1 MTVEMR
7 GVVLVCGL
15 FYTTLLSNSFNID
28 EENPTLF
35 TDIPGGQFGHK
46 VVQFG
51 TEENKSVIVSAPL
64 KDNGTGGLY
73 SCEYDEE
80 KCRPIILQGL
90 NPGIALGLSMATSS
104 GSMGRLVACGPRLSR
119 YCASNSF
126 LNGFCYILNEDL
138 TTFESFR
145 PDLQECRDS
154 GLDAVILFDDSH
166 SISNADF
173 KTMINFIKNIIRMF
187 NDSKAQVSVA
197 QYSSEARQVFNFKY
211 FQVEK
216 DPEKLMQFAQHSKG
230 DTYTPTAI
238 KFVLD
243 KMFSEDFGMRNE
255 SKKLLIVI
263 TDGISNDKKLNY
275 EDVIPL
281 AESRHIIR
289 YAIGIGKDFEK
300 HKNDLQK
307 IASSENNIFRVDS
320 FDALTSIQK
329 ELREKIFAIEG
340 SNEKSN
346 FSSFQMELS
355 QGGFSALITEKSM
368 LLGAVGSF
376 DWSGGALERKGK
388 AETFINVSSHDRD
401 MKSSYLGYSVEV
413 VRLNEEEMYAI
424 AAPRYKHK
432 GLVIVFRKKNGTWQW
447 SQGIEGEQL
456 GSYFG
461 AEICSLDVNTDG
473 QTDFILIG
481 APLYYGKG
489 IGGKVA
495 VCSVEL
501 TGNLSC
507 NSSLY
512 GSPGNVFGRF
522 GAAISQT
529 ADLNG
534 DGLSDIAIGAPLE
547 DDYRGSIYIFH
558 GGMDQIDQLYSQKI
572 QGKSIHS
579 TLLLFG
585 HSLHA
590 AGDVTHDGMTDITV
604 GAQDAAVILRSRPI
618 INASVSLTFSPAVI
632 PQRMFHCAGKES
644 NDGEPATTADVCVEL
659 EPVYAGNLGSTVGN
673 ANVTISLELD
683 PGQSLR
689 SLVFHNDQRSVTWN
703 MSVNG
708 KLCHQQKIFVPNCIM
723 NYSPILVSGNFSMV
737 GLELPDMRHLTP
749 VLTPS
754 CKTNFTEKIEL
765 EKVCGEDEICVA
777 DLSVSSNFSG
787 SQFLLAHPHFI
798 LNLTICLL
806 NSGEDSYRSE
816 VTIFYPAG
824 LTFRKSSVLQS
835 TWRASLDCNTEDLGA
850 NSHNGQT
857 TCKVSNPILKEGAKI
872 VLLASFN
879 VARNSSLRDNVQ
891 INVTARSDNDN
902 GSLHDNFASSLIP
915 VKLPINVM
923 VKGMDLTKYLNFTS
937 SSKESKLLQHSY
949 EVRNL
954 GDVDIPVNFTFLVP
968 LSIKPGFTWNVKNQ
982 TDPMCVILNNEPTA
996 ETKESSTSLNISKV
1010 QLPQQC
1016 HETLCQWIRCSI
1028 LLLSKERPVTFVLSG
1043 NITKNIQMNAHKR
1056 TVTSYGELSYDNEK
1070 FFQYPVEKFNLAV
1083 VESELEIL
1091 HEVNY
1096 APIIVGSTFGGLL
1109 LLLLICYGL
1118 YKIGFFKRSVNED
1131 LNEDTQVTETEETI
1145 PPKVEL
1151 KGETSL

>member
-1 MTVEMR
+1 MLRLCSRLEEPATSSSR
-7 GVVLVCGL
+7 RRDGL
-15 FYTTLLSNSFNID
+15 S
-28 EENPTLF
+28 
-35 TDIPGGQFGHK
+35 PGE
-46 VVQFG
+46 V
-51 TEENKSVIVSAPL
+51 SVIVSAPL

-104 GSMGRLVACGPRLSR
+104 GSMGRLVRIGQQVKNISTKLHFIMPTVLEVI
-119 YCASNSF
+119 N
-126 LNGFCYILNEDL
+126 
-138 TTFESFR
+138 R
-145 PDLQECRDS
+145 PMRQCVDS

-238 KFVLD
+238 KD

-824 LTFRKSSVLQS
+824 LTFRKSSVLQ
-835 TWRASLDCNTEDLGA
+835 
-850 NSHNGQT
+850 
-857 TCKVSNPILKEGAKI
+857 I

-1010 QLPQQC
+1010 Q
-1016 HETLCQWIRCSI
+1016 
-1028 LLLSKERPVTFVLSG
+1028 
-1043 NITKNIQMNAHKR
+1043 MNAHKR

-1118 YKIGFFKRSVNED
+1118 YKYLDVLLDATGLLAGCSPAYGKLISDRGLLKSSDEKILSSD
-1131 LNEDTQVTETEETI
+1131 WAPAEI
-1145 PPKVEL
+1145 PL
-1151 KGETSL
+1151 